1 MGGKSQPAPDYSGME
16 KVAREQLRFS
26 QQQYA
31 DMKPVVAQI
40 ADQQIAAQ
48 DQQMTQAADY
58 YQYQQDTFRPLE
70 QGLVAD
76 AENFDTEAYR
86 QSQAGEASAAAARA
100 FGTARGSNAR
110 FQAAR
115 GVNPNSG
122 AARGAGLQTQLQESA
137 MRASA
142 MTGARNQAQ
151 QLGYA
156 RKLDAAG
163 LGRGLAGA
171 STAAYSGASN
181 AGSQASGVAQSAGAN
196 YQAGLAN
203 AGSTYGNM
211 ASTQASVYS
220 AGLSAQGEMFGS
232 IVGAAGTLGSGYM
245 GMAGAKALA
254 GSDMRIKENVSE
266 IGKDAYTG
274 LNLYHF
280 SYIND
285 PDSTM
290 YEGVMAQEVLNF
302 MPEAVVLDESGF
314 YAVDYGMLGMKMKE
328 VEVA

>member
-1 MGGKSQPAPDYSGME
+1 MGGKSQRAPDYSGME
-16 KVAREQLRFS
+16 RVASEQLRFS
-26 QQQYA
+26 QQQYQ
-31 DMKPVVAQI
+31 DMKPIVQQI
-40 ADQQIAAQ
+40 AGQQMAAQ
-48 DQQMTQAADY
+48 DQQMQQAADY
-58 YQYQQDTFRPLE
+58 YQYQQETFRPLE

-76 AENFDTEAYR
+76 AQNFDTEAYR

-100 FGTARGSNAR
+100 FSTARDSSAR
-110 FQAAR
+110 YQAAR
-115 GVNPNSG
+115 GVNPSSG
-122 AARGAGLQTQLQESA
+122 AARGGGLQTQLQEA
-137 MRASA
+137 ALRAQG

-171 STAAYSGASN
+171 STAAYGGAVG
-181 AGSQASGVAQSAGAN
+181 AGSQASNVAQSAGQN
-196 YQAGLAN
+196 YQAGLSG
-203 AGSTYGNM
+203 AGQTYGNM
-211 ASTQASVYS
+211 ANTQANVFST
-220 AGLSAQGEMFGS
+220 GLNATGEMMGAL
-232 IVGAAGTLGSGYM
+232 VGA
-245 GMAGAKALA
+245 GATIYS
-254 GSDMRIKENVSE
+254 SDMRIKENVSE

-302 MPEAVVLDESGF
+302 MPEAVALTEDGF
-314 YAVDYGMLGMKMKE
+314 YVVDYNMLGMEMKQ

>member
-16 KVAREQLRFS
+16 RVASEQLRFS
-26 QQQYA
+26 QQQYQ
-31 DMKPVVAQI
+31 DMRPIVQQI
-40 ADQQIAAQ
+40 AGQQMAAQ
-48 DQQMTQAADY
+48 DQQMQQAADY

-70 QGLVAD
+70 QGLVAQAQEFNTD
-76 AENFDTEAYR
+76 AYR
-86 QSQAGEASAAAARA
+86 QAQAQEASAAAARA
-100 FGTARGSNAR
+100 FGTARDSTAR
-110 FQAAR
+110 YQAAR
-115 GVNPNSG
+115 GVNPASG
-122 AARGAGLQTQLQESA
+122 AARGAGLQTQLQEAA
-137 MRASA
+137 MRAQG

-156 RKLDAAG
+156 RQLDAAG

-171 STAAYSGASN
+171 STAAYGGAVG
-181 AGSQASGVAQSAGAN
+181 AGSQASNVAQSAGQN
-196 YQAGLAN
+196 YQAGLSG
-203 AGSTYGNM
+203 AGQTYGNM
-211 ASTQASVYS
+211 ANTQANVFS
-220 AGLSAQGEMFGS
+220 AGLNAQGEMMGS
-232 IVGAAGTLGSGYM
+232 LLG
-245 GMAGAKALA
+245 AGATIYS
-254 GSDMRIKENVSE
+254 SDMRIKENVSE

-302 MPEAVVLDESGF
+302 MPEAVVLTEDGF
-314 YAVDYGMLGMKMKE
+314 YAVDYNMLGMEMKQ

>member
-16 KVAREQLRFS
+16 RVAREQLRFS
-26 QQQYA
+26 QQQYQ
-31 DMKPVVAQI
+31 DMKPIVQQI
-40 ADQQIAAQ
+40 AGQQMAAQ
-48 DQQMTQAADY
+48 DQQMEQAADY
-58 YQYQQDTFRPLE
+58 YQYQQETFRPLE

-76 AENFDTEAYR
+76 AQNFDTEAYR

-100 FGTARGSNAR
+100 FGTARESNAR

-122 AARGAGLQTQLQESA
+122 AARGAGLQTQLQEAA
-137 MRASA
+137 MRAQG

-163 LGRGLAGA
+163 LGRGLSGA
-171 STAAYSGASN
+171 STAAYGGATN
-181 AGSQASGVAQSAGAN
+181 AGSQASNVAQSAGQN
-196 YQAGLAN
+196 YQAGLAG

-211 ASTQASVYS
+211 ASTQASVFS
-220 AGLSAQGEMFGS
+220 AGLQAQGEMIGGA
-232 IVGAAGTLGSGYM
+232 VGAAGAYF
-245 GMAGAKALA
+245 
-254 GSDMRIKENVSE
+254 SDMRLKENVSE

-285 PDSTM
+285 PDDTM

-302 MPEAVVLDESGF
+302 MPEAVALTEDGF
-314 YAVDYGMLGMKMKE
+314 FTVNYNMLGMEMKQ

>member
-16 KVAREQLRFS
+16 RVAREQLNFS
-26 QQQYA
+26 KQQYA
-31 DMKPVVAQI
+31 DMKPIVSQI
-40 ADQQIAAQ
+40 AEQQIAAQ

-58 YQYQQDTFRPLE
+58 YQYQQETFRPLE

-122 AARGAGLQTQLQESA
+122 AARGAGLQTQLQEAA
-137 MRASA
+137 MRAQG

-171 STAAYSGASN
+171 SSAAYGGATN
-181 AGSQASGVAQSAGAN
+181 AGSQASNVAQSAGNN
-196 YQAGLAN
+196 YQSGLAN

-211 ASTQASVYS
+211 ASTQASVYNNS
-220 AGLSAQGEMFGS
+220 VNAQGEMIGGV
-232 IVGAAGTLGSGYM
+232 IGVGAGLV
-245 GMAGAKALA
+245 
-254 GSDMRIKENVSE
+254 SDMRLKENVSE
-266 IGKDAYTG
+266 VGKDAYTG
-274 LNLYHF
+274 LSLYHF

-302 MPEAVVLDESGF
+302 MPEAVALTEDGF
-314 YAVDYGMLGMKMKE
+314 YAVNYNMLGMEMKQ

>member
-16 KVAREQLRFS
+16 RVAREQLRFS
-26 QQQYA
+26 QQQYQ

-40 ADQQIAAQ
+40 AEQQMAAQ

-76 AENFDTEAYR
+76 AQNFDTEAYR

-122 AARGAGLQTQLQESA
+122 AARGAGLQTQLQEAA
-137 MRASA
+137 MRAQG

-163 LGRGLAGA
+163 LGRGLSGA
-171 STAAYSGASN
+171 STAAYGGASN
-181 AGSQASGVAQSAGAN
+181 AGTQASSVAQSAGNN
-196 YQAGLAN
+196 YQAGLAG
-203 AGSTYGNM
+203 AGQTYGNM
-211 ASTQASVYS
+211 ANTQASVFS
-220 AGLSAQGEMFGS
+220 AGLQAQGEMMGS
-232 IVGAAGTLGSGYM
+232 IVGA
-245 GMAGAKALA
+245 GATMYP
-254 GSDMRIKENVSE
+254 SDMRLKENVSE

-302 MPEAVVLDESGF
+302 MPEAVALTEDGF
-314 YAVDYGMLGMKMKE
+314 YAVDYNMLGMEMKQ

>member
-16 KVAREQLRFS
+16 SVAREQLRFS
-26 QQQYA
+26 KQQYA
-31 DMKPVVAQI
+31 DMRPIVEQI
-40 ADQQIAAQ
+40 SQSQIAAQ
-48 DQQMTQAADY
+48 EQQMQQAGDY
-58 YQYQQDTFRPLE
+58 YQYQQETFRPLE
-70 QGLVAD
+70 QGLVAQAQEFNTD
-76 AENFDTEAYR
+76 AYR
-86 QSQAGEASAAAARA
+86 QAQAQEASAAAARA
-100 FGTARGSNAR
+100 FGTARDSTAR
-110 FQAAR
+110 YQAAR
-115 GVNPNSG
+115 GVNPASG
-122 AARGAGLQTQLQESA
+122 AARGAGLQTQLQEAA
-137 MRASA
+137 MRAQG

-156 RKLDAAG
+156 RQLDAAG

-171 STAAYSGASN
+171 STAAYGGATN
-181 AGSQASGVAQSAGAN
+181 AGSQASNVAQSAGQN
-196 YQAGLAN
+196 YQAGLAG

-220 AGLSAQGEMFGS
+220 AGLNATGEMM
-232 IVGAAGTLGSGYM
+232 GAALG
-245 GMAGAKALA
+245 AGATAYA
-254 GSDMRIKENVSE
+254 SDMRLKENVSE
-266 IGKDAYTG
+266 VGKDAYTG

-302 MPEAVVLDESGF
+302 MPEAVALTEDGF
-314 YAVDYGMLGMKMKE
+314 FTVNYNMLGMEMKQ

>member
-16 KVAREQLRFS
+16 RVAREQLNFS
-26 QQQYA
+26 KQQYE
-31 DMKPVVAQI
+31 DMKPIVEQI
-40 ADQQIAAQ
+40 AGQQMAAQ
-48 DQQMTQAADY
+48 DQQMEQAADY

-100 FGTARGSNAR
+100 FGTARESNAR

-122 AARGAGLQTQLQESA
+122 AARGAGLQTQLQEAA
-137 MRASA
+137 MRAQG

-163 LGRGLAGA
+163 LGRGLSGA
-171 STAAYSGASN
+171 STAAYGGATN
-181 AGSQASGVAQSAGAN
+181 AGSQASSVAQSAGNN
-196 YQAGLAN
+196 YQAGLAG
-203 AGSTYGNM
+203 AGQTYGNM
-211 ASTQASVYS
+211 ANTQASVFS
-220 AGLSAQGEMFGS
+220 AGLQAQGEMMGS
-232 IVGAAGTLGSGYM
+232 IVGA
-245 GMAGAKALA
+245 GATVYA

-302 MPEAVVLDESGF
+302 MPEAVALTEDGF
-314 YAVDYGMLGMKMKE
+314 YAVNYSMLGMEMKQ

>member
-16 KVAREQLRFS
+16 RVAREQLRFS
-26 QQQYA
+26 QQQYR
-31 DMKPVVAQI
+31 DMKPIVQQI
-40 ADQQIAAQ
+40 SEQQIAAQ
-48 DQQMTQAADY
+48 DQQMEQAADY
-58 YQYQQDTFRPLE
+58 YDYQQETFRPLE

-76 AENFDTEAYR
+76 AQNFDTEAYR

-122 AARGAGLQTQLQESA
+122 AARGAGLQTQLQEAA
-137 MRASA
+137 MRAGA

-171 STAAYSGASN
+171 SSAAYGGATN
-181 AGSQASGVAQSAGAN
+181 AGSQASNVAQSAGQN
-196 YQAGLAN
+196 YQSGLSG

-211 ASTQASVYS
+211 ASTQASVYNNS
-220 AGLSAQGEMFGS
+220 VNAQGEMIGGV
-232 IVGAAGTLGSGYM
+232 IGVGAGLV
-245 GMAGAKALA
+245 
-254 GSDMRIKENVSE
+254 SDMRLKENVSE
-266 IGKDAYTG
+266 VGKDAYTG

-302 MPEAVVLDESGF
+302 MPEAVVLTEDGF
-314 YAVDYGMLGMKMKE
+314 YAVNYNMLGMEMKQ

>member
-16 KVAREQLRFS
+16 RVAREQLRFS
-26 QQQYA
+26 QQQYQ
-31 DMKPVVAQI
+31 DMKPIVSQI
-40 ADQQIAAQ
+40 AEQQIAAQ

-100 FGTARGSNAR
+100 FGTARDSNAR
-110 FQAAR
+110 YQAAR

-122 AARGAGLQTQLQESA
+122 AARGAGLQTQLQEAA
-137 MRASA
+137 MRAQG

-163 LGRGLAGA
+163 LGRGLSGA
-171 STAAYSGASN
+171 STAAYGGATN
-181 AGSQASGVAQSAGAN
+181 AGSQASNVAQSAGQN
-196 YQAGLAN
+196 YQAGLAG
-203 AGSTYGNM
+203 AGSTYGNL
-211 ASTQASVYS
+211 ASTQASVFT
-220 AGLSAQGEMFGS
+220 AGLQAQGEMVGGV
-232 IVGAAGTLGSGYM
+232 VGAAGAYY
-245 GMAGAKALA
+245 
-254 GSDMRIKENVSE
+254 SDMRLKENVSE

-285 PDSTM
+285 PDSTI

-302 MPEAVVLDESGF
+302 MPEAVALTEDGF
-314 YAVDYGMLGMKMKE
+314 FAVNYNMLGMEMKQ

>member
-1 MGGKSQPAPDYSGME
+1 MGGKSQRAPDYSGME
-16 KVAREQLRFS
+16 RVASEQLRFS
-26 QQQYA
+26 QQQYQ
-31 DMKPVVAQI
+31 DMKPIVQQI
-40 ADQQIAAQ
+40 AGQQMAAQ
-48 DQQMTQAADY
+48 DQQMQQAADY
-58 YQYQQDTFRPLE
+58 YQYQQETFRPLE

-76 AENFDTEAYR
+76 AQNFDTEAYR
-86 QSQAGEASAAAARA
+86 QSQASEASAAAARA
-100 FGTARGSNAR
+100 FSTARDSNAR
-110 FQAAR
+110 YQAAR
-115 GVNPNSG
+115 GVNPSSG
-122 AARGAGLQTQLQESA
+122 AARGGGLQTQLQEAA
-137 MRASA
+137 MRAQG

-171 STAAYSGASN
+171 STAAYGGAVG
-181 AGSQASGVAQSAGAN
+181 AGSQASNVAQSAGQN
-196 YQAGLAN
+196 YQAGLSG
-203 AGSTYGNM
+203 AGQTYGNM
-211 ASTQASVYS
+211 ANTQANVFST
-220 AGLSAQGEMFGS
+220 GLNATGEMMGAL
-232 IVGAAGTLGSGYM
+232 VGA
-245 GMAGAKALA
+245 GATIYS
-254 GSDMRIKENVSE
+254 SDMRIKENVSE

-302 MPEAVVLDESGF
+302 MPEAVVLTEDGF
-314 YAVDYGMLGMKMKE
+314 YAVDYNMLGMEMKQ

>member
-16 KVAREQLRFS
+16 RVAREQLNFS
-26 QQQYA
+26 KQQYR
-31 DMKPVVAQI
+31 DMKPIVEQI
-40 ADQQIAAQ
+40 AGQQMAAQ
-48 DQQMTQAADY
+48 DQQMEQAADY
-58 YQYQQDTFRPLE
+58 YQYQQETFRPLE

-76 AENFDTEAYR
+76 AQNFDTEAYR
-86 QSQAGEASAAAARA
+86 QTQAGEASAAAARA
-100 FGTARGSNAR
+100 FGTARESNAR

-122 AARGAGLQTQLQESA
+122 AARGAGLQTQLQEAA
-137 MRASA
+137 MRAQG

-163 LGRGLAGA
+163 LGRGLSGA
-171 STAAYSGASN
+171 STAAYGGATN
-181 AGSQASGVAQSAGAN
+181 AGSQASNVAQSAGQN
-196 YQAGLAN
+196 YQAGLAG

-211 ASTQASVYS
+211 ASTQASVFT
-220 AGLSAQGEMFGS
+220 AGLQAQGEMIGGV
-232 IVGAAGTLGSGYM
+232 VGT
-245 GMAGAKALA
+245 AGAYF
-254 GSDMRIKENVSE
+254 SDMRLKENVSE

-274 LNLYHF
+274 LSLYHF

-302 MPEAVVLDESGF
+302 MPEAVALTEDGF
-314 YAVDYGMLGMKMKE
+314 YAVNYSMLGMEMKQ

>member
-16 KVAREQLRFS
+16 RVAREQLRFS
-26 QQQYA
+26 QQQYQ

-40 ADQQIAAQ
+40 AEQQMAAQ

-122 AARGAGLQTQLQESA
+122 AARGAGLQTQLQEAA
-137 MRASA
+137 MRAQG

-163 LGRGLAGA
+163 LGRGLSGA
-171 STAAYSGASN
+171 STAAYGGASN
-181 AGSQASGVAQSAGAN
+181 AGTQASSVAQSAGNN
-196 YQAGLAN
+196 YQAGLAG
-203 AGSTYGNM
+203 AGQTYGNM
-211 ASTQASVYS
+211 ANTQASVFS
-220 AGLSAQGEMFGS
+220 AGLQAQGEMMGS
-232 IVGAAGTLGSGYM
+232 IVGA
-245 GMAGAKALA
+245 GATMYP
-254 GSDMRIKENVSE
+254 SDMRLKENVSE

-302 MPEAVVLDESGF
+302 MPEAVALTEDGF
-314 YAVDYGMLGMKMKE
+314 YAVDYNMLGMEMKQ

>member
-16 KVAREQLRFS
+16 SVAREQLRFS
-26 QQQYA
+26 KQQYA
-31 DMKPVVAQI
+31 DMRPIVEQI
-40 ADQQIAAQ
+40 SQSQIAAQ
-48 DQQMTQAADY
+48 EQQMQQAGDY
-58 YQYQQDTFRPLE
+58 YQYQQETFRPLE
-70 QGLVAD
+70 QGLVAQAQEFNTD
-76 AENFDTEAYR
+76 AYR
-86 QSQAGEASAAAARA
+86 QAQAQEASAAAARA
-100 FGTARGSNAR
+100 FGTARDSTAR
-110 FQAAR
+110 YQAAR
-115 GVNPNSG
+115 GVNPASG
-122 AARGAGLQTQLQESA
+122 AARGAGLQTQLQEAA
-137 MRASA
+137 MRAQG

-156 RKLDAAG
+156 RQLDAAG

-171 STAAYSGASN
+171 SAAAYSGAVG
-181 AGSQASGVAQSAGAN
+181 AGSQASNVAQSAGNN
-196 YQAGLAN
+196 YQAGLAG
-203 AGSTYGNM
+203 AGQTYGNL

-220 AGLSAQGEMFGS
+220 AGLNATGEMVGGA
-232 IVGAAGTLGSGYM
+232 IGAVGAYY
-245 GMAGAKALA
+245 
-254 GSDMRIKENVSE
+254 SDMRLKENVSE

-302 MPEAVVLDESGF
+302 MPEAVVLTEDGF
-314 YAVDYGMLGMKMKE
+314 YAVDYNMLGLEMKQ

>member
-16 KVAREQLRFS
+16 SVAREQLRFS
-26 QQQYA
+26 KQQYA
-31 DMKPVVAQI
+31 DMRPIVEQI
-40 ADQQIAAQ
+40 SQSQIAAQ
-48 DQQMTQAADY
+48 EQQMQQAGDY
-58 YQYQQDTFRPLE
+58 YQYQQETFRPLE
-70 QGLVAD
+70 QGLVAQAQEFNTD
-76 AENFDTEAYR
+76 AYR
-86 QSQAGEASAAAARA
+86 QAQAQEASAAAARA
-100 FGTARGSNAR
+100 FGTARDSTAR
-110 FQAAR
+110 YQAAR
-115 GVNPNSG
+115 GVNPASG
-122 AARGAGLQTQLQESA
+122 AARGAGLQTQLQEAA
-137 MRASA
+137 MRAQG

-156 RKLDAAG
+156 RQLDAAG

-171 STAAYSGASN
+171 SAAAYSGAVG
-181 AGSQASGVAQSAGAN
+181 AGSQASNVAQSAGNN
-196 YQAGLAN
+196 YQAGLAG
-203 AGSTYGNM
+203 AGQTYGNL

-220 AGLSAQGEMFGS
+220 AGLNATGEMM
-232 IVGAAGTLGSGYM
+232 GAALG
-245 GMAGAKALA
+245 AGATIYA
-254 GSDMRIKENVSE
+254 SDMRLKENVSE

-302 MPEAVVLDESGF
+302 MPEAVVLTEDGF
-314 YAVDYGMLGMKMKE
+314 YAVDYNMLGLEMKQ